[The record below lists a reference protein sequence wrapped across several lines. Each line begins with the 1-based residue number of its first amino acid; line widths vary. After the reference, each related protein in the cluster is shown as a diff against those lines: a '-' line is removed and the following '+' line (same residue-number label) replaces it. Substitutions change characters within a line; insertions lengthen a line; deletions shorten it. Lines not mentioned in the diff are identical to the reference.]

1 VTIWIALDLILAK
14 AATSELTIEPPSH
27 EDLEAAVQDPDEALL
42 GLAAEGDRVDFIF
55 QAKTRSTSPWS
66 SADLA
71 KVLTGEQ
78 DEEDIKGRG
87 RKKPLEML
95 MADLRRRYV
104 FITNEALTES
114 LRANEAQHF
123 FDFPEATEL
132 PPYAR
137 ESYDAPA
144 QAALAP
150 RILLCGGVT
159 EEVLGARIDRL
170 LSRHGH
176 VPSVNHLA
184 CLKDLRDEVRKRIRG
199 HAAGRWTRSELVGC
213 LLGMAARWLRPG
225 RWITMSVH
233 ALLTTYERSWTGRMR
248 C

>member
-1 VTIWIALDLILAK
+1 VADKSKIRAQGKPPTKPGREAASGDAPARAKGQVGNAGYAGYEYQIEVTIWIALDLILAK

-55 QAKTRSTSPWS
+55 QAKTRSASPWS

-78 DEEDIKGRG
+78 DKEGTKGRG
-87 RKKPLEML
+87 RSRPLEML
-95 MADLRRRYV
+95 MADQRRRYV
-104 FITNEALTES
+104 FITNEALTGP

-137 ESYDAPA
+137 EGYDAPA
-144 QAALAP
+144 QAELAP
-150 RILLCGGVT
+150 RILLCSGVS
-159 EEVLGARIDRL
+159 EEVMIGVSSPQSPGAGPGRGR
-170 LSRHGH
+170 SGAGG
-176 VPSVNHLA
+176 SHLA
-184 CLKDLRDEVRKRIRG
+184 GAVAAASLDRRRD
-199 HAAGRWTRSELVGC
+199 
-213 LLGMAARWLRPG
+213 
-225 RWITMSVH
+225 
-233 ALLTTYERSWTGRMR
+233 
-248 C
+248 